1 MPSKQLRCC
10 QLGSK
15 RFSLKQMQVSIFP
28 SFAKRYKRNKKSL
41 YLPAIFFRNSIFC
54 CTGQYLYSET
64 KNFPVIKNK

>member
-41 YLPAIFFRNSIFC
+41 YLPAIFLGIPFFAVQASISI
-54 CTGQYLYSET
+54 LKPKISL
-64 KNFPVIKNK
+64 